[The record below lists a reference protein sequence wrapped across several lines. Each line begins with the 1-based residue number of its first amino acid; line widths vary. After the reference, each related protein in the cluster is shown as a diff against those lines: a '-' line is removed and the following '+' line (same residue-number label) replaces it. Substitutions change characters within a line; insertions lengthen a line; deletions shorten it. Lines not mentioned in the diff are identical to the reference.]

1 MLIVMITIYITWAV
15 ILCQE
20 KMRIFNR
27 NNYNILQHISGIEL
41 EKNNFMIFD

>member
-1 MLIVMITIYITWAV
+1 MIMITIYITWAV

-20 KMRIFNR
+20 KMRIFKC
-27 NNYNILQHISGIEL
+27 NNYNTLQHISVIEL